1 MVRLLLGEQLDML
14 AAWDERKE
22 SLEMMLEVY
31 TFARNAA
38 IAECWLTS
46 QEPYLHN
53 RDIGVCNALLCSSV
67 FCALL

>member
-14 AAWDERKE
+14 ATWDERKE

-38 IAECWLTS
+38 IAECWLAS
-46 QEPYLHN
+46 QEPYLDN
-53 RDIGVCNALLCSSV
+53 RDIGVCSALLC
-67 FCALL
+67 ALL

>member
-1 MVRLLLGEQLDML
+1 MVRLLLSEQLDML
-14 AAWDERKE
+14 AGWDERKE

-38 IAECWLTS
+38 IAECWLAS

-53 RDIGVCNALLCSSV
+53 NDIGVCIRVLL
-67 FCALL
+67 LQ